1 MSTLLQNECEM
12 TFITLDV
19 FCVFR
24 MEDMSKID
32 PIMFQPFGV
41 GPRSCIAM
49 RFALMEVKMAI
60 SKILLNFRLD
70 VADDTPVSSSHGTL
84 HRYCC
89 YFNARCTG
97 NQQKIQSIA
106 GCFQSCFT
114 Q

>member
-1 MSTLLQNECEM
+1 M
-12 TFITLDV
+12 TFITLVV

-32 PIMFQPFGV
+32 PIIFQPFGV

-49 RFALMEVKMAI
+49 RFAQMEVKMAI

-84 HRYCC
+84 HGYCC
-89 YFNARCTG
+89 YFKARSRG
-97 NQQKIQSIA
+97 NQQKIQNILR
-106 GCFQSCFT
+106 CFQSRFS

>member
-1 MSTLLQNECEM
+1 MLLQNECVK
-12 TFITLDV
+12 TFITWNA
-19 FCVFR
+19 FWVFR
-24 MEDMSKID
+24 MEDISKID
-32 PIMFQPFGV
+32 PFIFQPFGV

-49 RFALMEVKMAI
+49 RFAQMEVKMAI

-97 NQQKIQSIA
+97 NQKKIQNTA
-106 GCFQSCFT
+106 
-114 Q
+114 